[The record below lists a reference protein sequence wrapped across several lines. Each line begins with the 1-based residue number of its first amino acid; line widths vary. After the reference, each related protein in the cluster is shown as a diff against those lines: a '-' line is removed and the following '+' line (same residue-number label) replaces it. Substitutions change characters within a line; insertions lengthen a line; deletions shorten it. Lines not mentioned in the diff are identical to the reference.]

1 MIESQALN
9 LENVDE
15 GKPITFTPLEWR
27 FFVSQL
33 NDMISIGGEFDLIQ
47 VIDNAR
53 YLALLDKSFKELE
66 EKKCVTFTEKEWDAF
81 VKAQELYLDG
91 R

>member
-1 MIESQALN
+1 MTEAQALN

-15 GKPITFTPLEWR
+15 GKPITFTPLEWKY
-27 FFVSQL
+27 FVL
-33 NDMISIGGEFDLIQ
+33 ELKDMIAAKEFDIPK
-47 VIDNAR
+47 VINAAR
-53 YLALLDKSFKELE
+53 FYAQIERSTQQYKQG
-66 EKKCVTFTEKEWDAF
+66 KCVTFTEKEWEDF